1 MFLYFLTGAYV
12 AVAIQVGLANVTHNF
27 WILPALLLFLAIQ
40 WLVVS
45 LLSKRDLV
53 AGRLRKILFC
63 ESPFFLLIFQNVFWP
78 VTSLTYFIAVL
89 CAVSLGLMLITFRKE
104 IPASTL
110 TSLIFLTFPIL
121 CVFIQEDHFNLVQFR
136 NEWRLLAE
144 EGPIMSWITRALHG
158 ESLFKDA
165 IVARGPLLIYSS
177 AAVMK
182 IFGQTILVK
191 RAWLFLLNLSLAYAY
206 YYFARTLIR
215 SKVLLW
221 GCFLVMLL
229 IHNLGYR
236 QGFAVL
242 SLALAANS
250 IFKQSRLRAVFSGI
264 AAALAVLSSIEV
276 GACVVFAIGFGVAL
290 GWLFDRT
297 NRRNYGRL
305 AFLFSVGGAAVLFPI
320 GVFLAA
326 RGELLGVLG
335 QTIGYPLYFL
345 AGYYG
350 LPFPNLFQMIRND
363 VAAGHFFF
371 PVTLRVFTIWY
382 APPLVYV
389 FVGFL
394 FLRWLSEKRV
404 DAKAIAL
411 LMIGVYGWFMFH
423 SAMGRSDFH
432 HLYFAI
438 PTAFALVFFLLDR
451 VSADNLNSLVLKKEN
466 WIHVTLA
473 LLFVGLFFYYRRADL
488 VIAPAVA
495 AGGNLA
501 GTSKLTKELETF
513 NIEPMRGV
521 LATPAFRSRMES
533 VVGAIQPRLKPGD
546 RIFVFPNM
554 PLYYFVFDSPC
565 PTRYDL
571 AYHALTPEMRQD
583 AIEDLKKTKPKFV
596 IFSIDPLQ
604 RLDRVPLEE
613 TAPEMLDYLQKNY
626 RLWKAFGTDQILV
639 PIREHRPRP
648 RRDKATEGD
657 E

>member
-1 MFLYFLTGAYV
+1 MFLYFLTGAYI
-12 AVAIQVGLANVTHNF
+12 AIAIQVGLANVTQNF

-45 LLSKRDLV
+45 LLPRRDL
-53 AGRLRKILFC
+53 ADGRLRKILFC

-78 VTSLTYFIAVL
+78 VTSLTYFTTIL
-89 CAVSLGLMLITFRKE
+89 CAASLALMFLTFRKE
-104 IPASTL
+104 IPAGAL
-110 TSLIFLTFPIL
+110 TSFVFLTLPIMCTL
-121 CVFIQEDHFNLVQFR
+121 VQEDHFNLVQFR

-165 IVARGPLLIYSS
+165 IVARGPFLIYSS

-206 YYFARTLIR
+206 YYFARTFIR
-215 SKVLLW
+215 SKVLLCV
-221 GCFLVMLL
+221 CFFVMLL
-229 IHNLGYR
+229 IHNMGYR

-250 IFKQSRLRAVFSGI
+250 LFKQSRLRAVFSGI
-264 AAALAVLSSIEV
+264 AAALAVLSSVEV
-276 GACVVFAIGFGVAL
+276 GACVVFAVGFAVVFGL
-290 GWLFDRT
+290 LFDRT
-297 NRRNYGRL
+297 KRGDYGRL
-305 AFLFSVGGAAVLFPI
+305 ALLFSVGAVAVFVPI
-320 GVFLAA
+320 AVFLAV
-326 RGELLGVLG
+326 RGELLGVLE
-335 QTIGYPLYFL
+335 QTFGYPLYFL
-345 AGYYG
+345 AGYFG

-382 APPLVYV
+382 APALAYV

-394 FLRWLSEKRV
+394 FLRWLSEKRM
-404 DAKAIAL
+404 DAKAMAL
-411 LMIGVYGWFMFH
+411 SMIGVYGWFLFH

-451 VSADNLNSLVLKKEN
+451 VSAGNLNNLVLKREN
-466 WIHVTLA
+466 WIHVAMA
-473 LLFVGLFFYYRRADL
+473 LLFIGLFFYYRRTDL
-488 VIAPAVA
+488 VIAPSLA
-495 AGGNLA
+495 AGENLA
-501 GTSKLTKELETF
+501 GTSKLTKELEPF
-513 NIEPMRGV
+513 NIQPMRGV

-571 AYHALTPEMRQD
+571 AYHALTPEMRLD
-583 AIEDLKKTKPKFV
+583 AIEDLKRTKPKFV

-604 RLDRVPLEE
+604 RLDRVPLEQ

-639 PIREHRPRP
+639 PVRERKPRP
-648 RRDKATEGD
+648 RRNKETASD